1 MKFCPICEKRFGDES
16 ELCDADGARLKK
28 SGTEEE
34 RLIGRLMKGRYQV
47 RKKLGAGGMGAV
59 YLAEQVSIGRKVALK
74 ILHGAFAADEEFVR
88 RFRHEARMAASLNHH
103 NIVTVYDFDQGD
115 DGSLFIAM
123 EYVDGRSLSE
133 IIKQEAPL
141 DIGRAVRLGWQI
153 AEGVGAAHGV
163 GVIHRDIKPDNI
175 MVVGV
180 GEKEE
185 VKLMDFGIARLR
197 DTGAMTRLT
206 RSGVLMGTPAYMA
219 PEQIE
224 GGGEV
229 SERTD
234 IYALGLVL
242 YEMLSG
248 GAPFKASTPATVMVK
263 QLREMPVPLRKSRSE
278 VPVAVE
284 RVVMQALEKK
294 PQSRQRDMEEIAHGL
309 RRAGGALGEAQ
320 IPRAVSKYRPLSQR
334 IAGQFQAAK
343 AQLPNVS
350 ITNQVAVVLGI
361 GLILVLGG
369 WIGTR
374 AGWWEKL
381 QGISPSS
388 SSSSGAPPGIPGGDD
403 NDSNNKKIQ
412 FHITEAGSF
421 RDRGAFSQALA
432 ELEKARL
439 ISPTDIAV
447 KAEIERTRRVC
458 LAEKKLGL
466 TEERCD

>member
-1 MKFCPICEKRFGDES
+1 
-16 ELCDADGARLKK
+16 
-28 SGTEEE
+28 
-34 RLIGRLMKGRYQV
+34 
-47 RKKLGAGGMGAV
+47 MGSV

-74 ILHGAFAADEEFVR
+74 ILHGAFATDEEFVR

-115 DGSLFIAM
+115 DDSLFIAM

-133 IIKQEAPL
+133 IIKHEGPM
-141 DIGRAVRLGWQI
+141 DIGRAVRLGGQI
-153 AEGVGAAHGV
+153 AEGLGAAHGV

-224 GGGEV
+224 GGGDV

-248 GAPFKASTPATVMVK
+248 GAPFRASTPGTVLVK
-263 QLREMPVPLRKSRSE
+263 QLREMPVPLRKLRAE
-278 VPVAVE
+278 VPAAVE

-294 PQSRQRDMEEIAHGL
+294 PQNRQRDMEEVAQGL
-309 RRAGGALGEAQ
+309 RRTMGGAPADGST
-320 IPRAVSKYRPLSQR
+320 PRALLDARRIIQS
-334 IAGQFQAAK
+334 IAGKLQTVK
-343 AQLPNVS
+343 NKLPNVGLTTS
-350 ITNQVAVVLGI
+350 VAVVLGI
-361 GLILVLGG
+361 GLILWFGG
-369 WIGTR
+369 LIGKR
-374 AGWWEKL
+374 AGWWEIL
-381 QGISPSS
+381 QGISPPSS
-388 SSSSGAPPGIPGGDD
+388 SSSSTPAGKLGGQDSDSD
-403 NDSNNKKIQ
+403 NEKIRL
-412 FHITEAGSF
+412 HITEAGTF
-421 RDRGAFSQALA
+421 RDRGAFSRAFT
-432 ELEKARL
+432 ELEKARSL
-439 ISPTDIAV
+439 DPTNTAV
-447 KAEIERTRRVC
+447 KAEIDRTRRVC

>member
-16 ELCDADGARLKK
+16 EVCDADGARLKK

-47 RKKLGAGGMGAV
+47 RKKLGAGGMGSV

-74 ILHGAFAADEEFVR
+74 ILHGAFATDEEFVR

-133 IIKQEAPL
+133 IIKHEAPL
-141 DIGRAVRLGWQI
+141 DIGRAVRLGSQI
-153 AEGVGAAHGV
+153 AEGVGAAHRV

-248 GAPFKASTPATVMVK
+248 GAPFKASTPGTVMVK
-263 QLREMPVPLRKSRSE
+263 QLREMPVPLRKLRSE
-278 VPVAVE
+278 VPAAVE

-294 PQSRQRDMEEIAHGL
+294 PQSRQRDMDEVAQGL
-309 RRAGGALGEAQ
+309 RRAGGALGEGQ
-320 IPRAVSKYRPLSQR
+320 IPRAVLKYQPLSQR
-334 IAGQFQAAK
+334 IAGQFQAVK
-343 AQLPNVS
+343 AQLPNVGV
-350 ITNQVAVVLGI
+350 TNPVKIVLGI
-361 GLILVLGG
+361 GLILVFGG

-381 QGISPSS
+381 QGITPS
-388 SSSSGAPPGIPGGDD
+388 SSSSGAPPGIPGGED
-403 NDSNNKKIQ
+403 NDSINKKIQ

-439 ISPTDIAV
+439 ISPTDTAV

>member
-1 MKFCPICEKRFGDES
+1 MKFCPICEKRFENES
-16 ELCDADGARLKK
+16 EVCDIDGARLKK
-28 SGTEEE
+28 SGAEEDK
-34 RLIGRLMKGRYQV
+34 LIGSLMKGRYQV
-47 RKKLGAGGMGAV
+47 RKKLGAGGMGSV
-59 YLAEQVSIGRKVALK
+59 YLADQVSIGRKVALK
-74 ILHGAFAADEEFVR
+74 ILHGAYATDEEFIR

-133 IIKQEAPL
+133 IIKREGPL
-141 DIGRAVRLGWQI
+141 DIGRAVRLGSQI
-153 AEGVGAAHGV
+153 AEGVGAAHAV

-175 MVVGV
+175 MVVGI

-224 GGGEV
+224 GGGDV

-248 GAPFKASTPATVMVK
+248 GAPFKASTPGTVLVK
-263 QLREMPVPLRKSRSE
+263 QLREMPVPLRKLRPE
-278 VPVAVE
+278 VPAAVE

-294 PQSRQRDMEEIAHGL
+294 PQSRQRDMEEVAQGL
-309 RRAGGALGEAQ
+309 RRVGGVLREGQ
-320 IPRAVSKYRPLSQR
+320 IPRIVLKDQPLSQR
-334 IAGQFQAAK
+334 IVGQLHAVK
-343 AQLPNVS
+343 AQLLNVGVTNP
-350 ITNQVAVVLGI
+350 ITVALGI
-361 GLILVLGG
+361 ALILLFGGLIGK
-369 WIGTR
+369 R

-381 QGISPSS
+381 RGITLSS
-388 SSSSGAPPGIPGGDD
+388 SSSSSAPAERLGGED
-403 NDSNNKKIQ
+403 NDANNKQIRL
-412 FHITEAGSF
+412 HITEAESL
-421 RDRGAFSQALA
+421 RDRGDYSRALA

-439 ISPTDIAV
+439 IGPTDMTV
-447 KAEIERTRRVC
+447 KAEIEHTKRVC